1 MSIIDRYIAKT
12 IILGT
17 LMALLVLSG
26 LLAFVDFVSELS
38 KVGRGQY
45 GLIDAIF
52 YVFLSLPKRIYE
64 IFPTSVLLGSL
75 LSLGALASNSE
86 LTVMRA
92 SGLSVMR
99 IVRSVL
105 QAGFILV
112 VFVAL
117 VGEVLVPSSERQ
129 AQTIKAVGLQQNIS
143 LGGTHGFWLRDG
155 MRYMHVGKVYPDLH
169 LENLQIYELDEN
181 KKLKRVT
188 NANSAQFVN
197 NTWKLRGVKHS
208 TITKTGIDNDSLDVD
223 EWPELLNPD
232 FFNVVSVKPGNMSA
246 IDLYHYSNY
255 LQQNELDASQYR
267 LAFWIKVITPL
278 TSLVML
284 LIAIPFVFSSQ
295 RSGASGQHVL
305 IGLLLGIGFFM
316 LNRTMN
322 HLGQVY
328 GIHPLLSAALPVV
341 LVAIAGVFAIRRVH

>member
-1 MSIIDRYIAKT
+1 MSILDRYIAST
-12 IILGT
+12 IIMGT

-26 LLAFVDFVSELS
+26 LLAFVDFVSELG

-45 GLIDAIF
+45 GLMDAIF
-52 YVFLSLPKRIYE
+52 YVLLSLPKRIYE

-75 LSLGALASNSE
+75 LSLGALAGNSE

-92 SGLSVMR
+92 SGLSIMR

-105 QAGFILV
+105 QAGFVLV

-117 VGEVLVPSSERQ
+117 VGEILVPISERQ
-129 AQTIKAVGLQQNIS
+129 AKTIKAVGLQQKIS
-143 LGGTHGFWLRDG
+143 LGGQHGFWLRDG
-155 MRYMHVGKVYPDLH
+155 HRYMHVGQVYPDLH
-169 LENLQIYELDEN
+169 LENLEIYELDGRN
-181 KKLKRVT
+181 QLARIT
-188 NANSAQFVN
+188 HASSAQLVN
-197 NTWKLRGVKHS
+197 KTWQLRGVQRS
-208 TITKTGIDNDSLDVD
+208 TISNTGVKSVSLAVD

-246 IDLYHYSNY
+246 MDLYRYSNY
-255 LQQNELDASQYR
+255 LQENELDASQYR

-284 LIAIPFVFSSQ
+284 LIALPFVFSSQ

-305 IGLLLGIGFFM
+305 VGLLLGIGFFM

-341 LVAIAGVFAIRRVH
+341 LVAIAGVMAIRRVH

>member
-169 LENLQIYELDEN
+169 LENLEIYELDEN